1 MTRVAEGLR
10 PTIRMRLTLLYTGLF
25 LCAGIVLLGLTYLLL
40 KSSLPQQA
48 EPLDVNQVVAGGSEE
63 HSFTPPPG
71 ERPGEVTVRRVE
83 GVLTK
88 ERENYRRETLNA
100 LLTQG
105 GVALGVVA
113 AAGLGFGWLL
123 ADRALR
129 PVHTITETARRVARS
144 HDLTERISY
153 EGPRDDVKELADTFD
168 TMLGRL
174 ARAFDGQR
182 RFVANASHELRTPL
196 AINRTLIDVAV
207 RRPDATDDV
216 KRLGESLL
224 VVNGRHERLIDG
236 LLTLAGSE
244 NIAVDAAPLDLA
256 EVAGHVL
263 RQAAPEARARDLTTD
278 RRLGPAPTSGDP
290 VLVERLVQNLVE
302 NAVRHNRDGGELSV
316 ATRGR
321 DGWAELT
328 VTNTGPVVPGYEIET
343 IFEPFRRLGNDRV
356 RSDRGSGLGLSIVR
370 ATATAHGGTVAAE
383 PRPGGGLTVTV
394 RLPSRVPAH
403 VPTHVPSH
411 VPSHGDAA
419 HGTHE
424 TAPSG

>member
-1 MTRVAEGLR
+1 MTHVTERLR

-40 KSSLPQQA
+40 KNSLPQQA
-48 EPLDVNQVVAGGSEE
+48 DPVDVNQVFTGSAPEW
-63 HSFTPPPG
+63 SLTRQPDGPPG
-71 ERPGEVTVRRVE
+71 ETTVRRVE

-88 ERENYRRETLNA
+88 ERETYRRETLNA

-105 GVALGVVA
+105 GVALGLVA

-153 EGPRDDVKELADTFD
+153 RGPRDDVKELADTFD

-196 AINRTLIDVAV
+196 AINRTLVDVAV

-263 RQAAPEARARDLTTD
+263 EQAGPQARDRGLTTG
-278 RRLGPAPTSGDP
+278 RRLGPAPTAGDP

-302 NAVRHNRDGGELSV
+302 NAVRHNRDGGELAV

-321 DGWAELT
+321 DGWAEIT

-370 ATATAHGGTVAAE
+370 ATATAHGGTVTAQ

-394 RLPSRVPAH
+394 RLPSRVPAAEH
-403 VPTHVPSH
+403 
-411 VPSHGDAA
+411 AA
-419 HGTHE
+419 PGTGE
-424 TAPSG
+424 PARSG